1 MHASTFFYAGYVSVG
16 DTQRERRYTR
26 VHVCMGYIFW
36 GGRGCIGGKGGGGRE
51 SGERWGGGERG
62 GGRGGGRERASLG
75 TWIKHIR
82 IHLEIIIHVNIAAIY
97 TYTYAYTCISPAAA
111 AKDGSKQLNVDQKAK
126 IDSIP
131 EIEADL
137 ATLNKLL
144 QSL

>member
-1 MHASTFFYAGYVSVG
+1 MCAWVIFSGGGVGASAAKEGGGERAGR
-16 DTQRERRYTR
+16 D
-26 VHVCMGYIFW
+26 
-36 GGRGCIGGKGGGGRE
+36 GGGGRE
-51 SGERWGGGERG
+51 VGGGGGE
-62 GGRGGGRERASLG
+62 RERASLG

-82 IHLEIIIHVNIAAIY
+82 IHLEIIIHVKIAAIY
-97 TYTYAYTCISPAAA
+97 TYTYAYMCISPAAA